1 MSQIQQKHKF
11 ISRKRLRKF
20 LRYIIMFLSLFIATQ
35 YIPECQITYQT
46 AFIMA
51 AIASIT
57 FGIIDSY
64 IPILCDQKFVSR
76 KRFRKF
82 LRYIIMFLS
91 LFIITQYI
99 PKCPIT
105 YQTSF
110 IMSSIASVTFS
121 IIDMYF
127 PVLCE

>member
-1 MSQIQQKHKF
+1 MSQQKHKQKLV
-11 ISRKRLRKF
+11 SRKRLRKF

-35 YIPECQITYQT
+35 YIPECSIGYQT

-57 FGIIDSY
+57 F
-64 IPILCDQKFVSR
+64 C
-76 KRFRKF
+76 
-82 LRYIIMFLS
+82 
-91 LFIITQYI
+91 
-99 PKCPIT
+99 
-105 YQTSF
+105 
-110 IMSSIASVTFS
+110 